1 MRIVIQD
8 ALFGIVRRLPGIR
21 NNFILPIRSIFQNM
35 TFKRLFAPVFAA
47 AVLAFA
53 TPAAIA
59 APPTQDDQAPDFV
72 GLTLERDPVLLSKY
86 AGKAV
91 VVSYWATW
99 CAYCLKELPILDGI
113 QKAGKGNVQVIA
125 VNTEERDVFR
135 RVARALQTL
144 SIQLA
149 YDPDKKAQ
157 AAYGVEGIPHL
168 VVIGRDGKIV
178 STFRGYS
185 EESLPKIA
193 EAINWATGASR

>member
-1 MRIVIQD
+1 
-8 ALFGIVRRLPGIR
+8 
-21 NNFILPIRSIFQNM
+21 M
-35 TFKRLFAPVFAA
+35 TVKNLFAPLFAA
-47 AVLAFA
+47 AVLVGA
-53 TPAAIA
+53 TPAAIG
-59 APPTQDDQAPDFV
+59 APPTQDDPAPDFV

-99 CAYCLKELPILDGI
+99 CKYCIKELPILDGI

-135 RVARALQTL
+135 RVVRGLQTL
-144 SIQLA
+144 GIQLA

-185 EESLPKIA
+185 EESLPKIV